1 MSDDTNTLPRH
12 PVTGLRALG
21 FTSRGPVWPV
31 AGAAPDDAGPTLT
44 YSQARNRAD
53 EIHARMEQIAELDN
67 PTDEENDEFRSL
79 GEEFD
84 GLVTHM
90 NRLERSAE
98 MARVGAMRSR
108 IGQPSPS
115 GSQGTS
121 RRMGVASGSQGS
133 RDEYDRDA
141 ILEPDSIED
150 CRFRDPW
157 DLSEVRTW
165 GRDAEDV
172 SAELRSRA
180 LAAIAKMP
188 GASDT
193 IRQAATNIIEEFDS
207 KDARLARFALATSR
221 PAYLRAWSKLATGKG
236 HALSDVEQ
244 RAINDVEQFRAM
256 SLTDNKGGY
265 LVPFQLDPTV
275 IVTSSGVRSDIR
287 QAARQVVATGD
298 VWHGVSSQNVSWSFD
313 DEAEEVSDDAPDFGQ
328 PSIPNYMARGF
339 VPISIE
345 AMMDEQNVA
354 QEVGRLLAGGKQDL
368 EATKLTLGSGT
379 KEPTGLITALAAAS
393 GISVDTATA
402 ATFALADVYAL
413 QGALPA
419 RFRAAASWL
428 ANNLTYNK
436 IRQFDT
442 AGGGG
447 FWANL
452 TSDRPPQLLNRDAL
466 ESEAMT
472 SATTTGSKL
481 AVFGD
486 FENFVITDRLGMAVE
501 FIPHLVGTNR
511 RPTGQRGWFAYYRVG
526 SDVVNP
532 NGFRYLNVK

>member
-1 MSDDTNTLPRH
+1 MSENTLPIH

-21 FTSRGPVWPV
+21 ISKRGPIWPV
-31 AGAAPDDAGPTLT
+31 IGASDDDRGPTLT

-53 EIHARMEQIAELDN
+53 EIHARMEQINELDT
-67 PTDEENDEFRSL
+67 PTPDEDAEFRSL

-84 GLVTHM
+84 QLAVHM
-90 NRLERSAE
+90 SRLERAAE
-98 MARVGAMRSR
+98 MARVNSARAG
-108 IGQPSPS
+108 IGEGTRPRQRAVIA
-115 GSQGTS
+115 GS
-121 RRMGVASGSQGS
+121 SQGS
-133 RDEYDRDA
+133 RDEYDRDS

-157 DLSEVRTW
+157 DLSEVRTF
-165 GRDAEDV
+165 GRDADEV
-172 SAELRSRA
+172 GGELRARA

-188 GASDT
+188 GASDN
-193 IRQAATNIIEEFDS
+193 IRQAATSIIETFDS
-207 KDARLARFALATSR
+207 KDSRLARFALVTSK
-221 PAYLRAWSKLATGKG
+221 PAYLRAWSKLALGKG
-236 HALSDVEQ
+236 HSLTDVEQ
-244 RAINDVEQFRAM
+244 RAIADVEAFRAM
-256 SLTDNKGGY
+256 SLTDSQGGY

-287 QAARQVVATGD
+287 QVARQVVATGD
-298 VWHGVSSQNVSWSFD
+298 VWNGVSSQNVSWSFD
-313 DEAEEVSDDAPDFGQ
+313 AEADEVSDDSPDFGQ
-328 PSIPNYMARGF
+328 PKIANHMARGF

-345 AMMDEQNVA
+345 ASMDEQNVA
-354 QEVGRLLAGGKQDL
+354 QEIGRLLAGGKEDL
-368 EATKLTLGSGT
+368 EATKLTIGSGT
-379 KEPTGLITALAAAS
+379 GEPQGIITGLTAAGAPV
-393 GISVDTATA
+393 SVDTATA

-413 QGALPA
+413 KGALPA
-419 RFRAAASWL
+419 RFRGNASWL
-428 ANNLTYNK
+428 ANDLIYSR

-486 FENFVITDRLGMAVE
+486 FSNFVITDRLGMAVE
-501 FIPHLVGTNR
+501 FIPHLVGANR
-511 RPTGQRGWFAYYRVG
+511 RPTGQRGWFAYYRTG
-526 SDVVNP
+526 SGVVNP
-532 NGFRYLNVK
+532 NGFRMLNVK

>member
-1 MSDDTNTLPRH
+1 MSNEDKEQ
-12 PVTGLRALG
+12 
-21 FTSRGPVWPV
+21 RG
-31 AGAAPDDAGPTLT
+31 APTLT

-53 EIHARMEQIAELDN
+53 EIHARMEQINELDN
-67 PTDEENDEFRSL
+67 PTAEEDTEFRSL

-84 GLVTHM
+84 QLVVHM
-90 NRLERSAE
+90 GRLERAAE
-98 MARVGAMRSR
+98 MARVNSARAGVGESVRPRQRS
-108 IGQPSPS
+108 
-115 GSQGTS
+115 
-121 RRMGVASGSQGS
+121 MSGSQGS
-133 RDEYDRDA
+133 RDEYDRDS

-157 DLSEVRTW
+157 DLSEVRTF
-165 GRDAEDV
+165 GRDADEV
-172 SAELRSRA
+172 SSELRARA
-180 LAAIAKMP
+180 LSAIAKMP

-207 KDARLARFALATSR
+207 KDARLARFALVTSK

-236 HALSDVEQ
+236 HALTDAEQ

-313 DEAEEVSDDAPDFGQ
+313 AEAAEVSDDAPDFGQ

-368 EATKLTLGSGT
+368 EATKLTVGSGT
-379 KEPTGLITALAAAS
+379 GEPTGLITALTAAGAPV
-393 GISVDTATA
+393 SVDTATA

-452 TSDRPPQLLNRDAL
+452 TSDRPPQLLNRAAL

-472 SATTTGSKL
+472 ASTATGSKL

-501 FIPHLVGTNR
+501 FIPHLVGANR

-532 NGFRYLNVK
+532 NGFRVLNVK